1 MAKKYIDCEAA
12 LEQITKIK
20 DDFSPTV
27 RPMFDVFKHILSEAP
42 TADVELVRHGHW
54 TGMEGDV
61 CSECYRSLTEIMD
74 ADSYFAIGFDPNQL
88 VACPF
93 CGARMDGGKK

>member
-1 MAKKYIDCEAA
+1 MKTIFQNDDFIIDYNEENNKYRVSYFEDNHFVDDCE
-12 LEQITKIK
+12 
-20 DDFSPTV
+20 
-27 RPMFDVFKHILSEAP
+27 FDGF
-42 TADVELVRHGHW
+42 RRYGHW

-93 CGARMDGGKK
+93 CGARMDGGNR